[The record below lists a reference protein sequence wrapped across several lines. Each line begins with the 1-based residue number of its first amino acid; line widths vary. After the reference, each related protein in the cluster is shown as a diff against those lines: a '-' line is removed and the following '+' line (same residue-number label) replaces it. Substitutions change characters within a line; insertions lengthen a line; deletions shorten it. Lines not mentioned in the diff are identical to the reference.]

1 MMDKIRRNPL
11 KEMDQRELDL
21 PETVFS
27 RDIESKVFQSIVLQC
42 IAKIEGVS
50 LLGGTLID
58 NLLGRDA
65 IDRIK
70 GISIEQDQKLHSVA
84 IDVEVNIL
92 YGVSIPEKAEEI
104 QNKVAEEVSS
114 LTGLHVSRVHVIFK
128 GLFVPGM
135 KIAEP
140 IFENTAEEKVTSSVP
155 YGDGF

>member
-1 MMDKIRRNPL
+1 MIDKMRRDPL
-11 KEMDQRELDL
+11 KEMDRRELDL

-50 LLGGTLID
+50 LLGGSLID

-65 IDRIK
+65 VDRIK
-70 GISIEQDQKLHSVA
+70 GISVEQDQKLHSVA

-104 QNKVAEEVSS
+104 QNKIAEEISS

-140 IFENTAEEKVTSSVP
+140 FFEKTEEKATSVP

>member
-1 MMDKIRRNPL
+1 MMNKLRKDPL
-11 KEMDQRELDL
+11 KGMDQRELEL
-21 PETVFS
+21 PETLFS

-42 IAKIEGVS
+42 IAKIEGIS

-58 NLLGRDA
+58 NLLGIECREC
-65 IDRIK
+65 IK
-70 GISIEQDQKLHSVA
+70 GISIEQDLKQHSVA

-104 QNKVAEEVSS
+104 QNKIVEEVSS

-128 GLFVPGM
+128 GLFLPGM
-135 KIAEP
+135 KLAPEVMEKI
-140 IFENTAEEKVTSSVP
+140 EEDKSSIP